1 MSVQVS
7 SGFSFG
13 LPPSLGFEP
22 VKELAREFADVLFA
36 GGFTQVVP
44 FKSYEALERSLLDGE
59 TDAAWGPP
67 IVCGRLEANGGTVPF
82 RAVRDGAVSYRS
94 VLICRQNDPIELDR
108 LGQIGARKPR
118 AVWVDEWSMAGYIL
132 PRHYV
137 QTQGVNPDAAFSEQR
152 MMGSY
157 EACFNELLDGEADIT
172 ASYANRR
179 GTAYVELCGNSAHL
193 FRVLCYTEASPNDA
207 VVVAPQVDPKRRE
220 EVESGLRDLIRTPKA
235 LQVLASMFDIDG
247 FDEPPA
253 GSYKPL
259 TSLAPAES

>member
-1 MSVQVS
+1 VSVQVS
-7 SGFSFG
+7 GGFSFG

-22 VKELAREFADVLFA
+22 VRELARQFADVLFD

-44 FKSYEALERSLLDGE
+44 FKSYEELEQSLLDGE

-67 IVCGRLEANGGTVPF
+67 LVCGRVEANGGTVPF
-82 RAVRDGAVSYRS
+82 RAVRDGATSYRS
-94 VLICRQNDPIELDR
+94 VLICRQNDPVELDR

-132 PRHYV
+132 PRHYL
-137 QTQGVNPDAAFSEQR
+137 QTAGIDPDKALSEQR
-152 MMGSY
+152 LMGSY
-157 EACFNELLDGEADIT
+157 EACFNELLDGEADLT

-193 FRVLCYTEASPNDA
+193 FRVLCYTDESPNDA
-207 VVVAPQVDPKRRE
+207 VVVAPQVDAGRRAD
-220 EVESGLRDLIRTPKA
+220 VEKGLRGLIRTPKA
-235 LQVLASMFDIDG
+235 LQILASMFDIDG
-247 FDEPPA
+247 FDEPPP

-259 TSLAPAES
+259 VALAPVG

>member
-1 MSVQVS
+1 VSVQVS

-22 VKELAREFADVLFA
+22 VKELAREFADVLFD

-44 FKSYEALERSLLDGE
+44 FPSYEDLEQSLLGGE

-67 IVCGRLEANGGTVPF
+67 IVCARVETNGGSVPF
-82 RAVRDGAVSYRS
+82 RAVRDGATSYRS
-94 VLICRQNDPIELDR
+94 VLICRQNDPIELER

-132 PRHYV
+132 PRHYLESS
-137 QTQGVNPDAAFSEQR
+137 GVDPEAAFSEQR

-157 EACFNELLDGEADIT
+157 EACFNELLDGEADLT

-193 FRVLCYTEASPNDA
+193 FRVLCYTDASPNDA
-207 VVVAPQVDPKRRE
+207 VVIAPQVDTARKK
-220 EVESGLRDLIRTPKA
+220 EVEAGLRGLIRTPKA

-247 FDEPPA
+247 FDEPPP
-253 GSYKPL
+253 GSYQAL
-259 TSLAPAES
+259 AALAPTNR